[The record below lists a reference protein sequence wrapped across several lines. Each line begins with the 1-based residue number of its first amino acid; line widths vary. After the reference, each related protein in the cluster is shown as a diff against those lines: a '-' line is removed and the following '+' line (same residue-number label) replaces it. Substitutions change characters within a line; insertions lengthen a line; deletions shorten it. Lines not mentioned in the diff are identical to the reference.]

1 MDSMERRANQ
11 WPPISREAQQW
22 MRDPDEL
29 ALLPNSARR
38 RMLPTY
44 EASIPHLIAN
54 RDVILSPQLTA
65 RVSDLLVSI
74 ARFDG
79 EQMQRGYDLP
89 ALLLRSESSASSQI
103 EHLTSSVRNVAL
115 AELADESPQN
125 ARLVAG
131 NVAAMRKALASQDE
145 ITVDSIRDVHRIL
158 INWSGESFGGELRRE
173 QVWVGG
179 TPYSPHGA
187 HYVPPTWQ
195 RVPEYLDDIVAFIS
209 REDVDPIVQAAVAH
223 AQFETVHPFI
233 DGNGRTGRVLLHKI
247 LRRSGVLLHVTLPLS
262 AGLLHNVDAYMKSLE
277 AYQEGNPIAVV
288 EQLVDALEL
297 SLMVGRLATTYYD
310 APYSVGKKSFRNWYS
325 KFLGY
330 SNIREGIV
338 YSMNI
343 VAVRCMMETISP
355 ELGVQYAEKMGIT
368 TRAAQNLVSRACEYE
383 ILRPLGNRRRGV
395 FYQADELI
403 DVLEEASSLPSIR
416 RMVGAVR

>member
-1 MDSMERRANQ
+1 MDSMERKANQ
-11 WPPISREAQQW
+11 WPPISRETQQW

-29 ALLPNSARR
+29 ALLPKSARR

-79 EQMQRGYDLP
+79 EQTQRGYDLP

-277 AYQEGNPIAVV
+277 AYQEGNPVAVV

-297 SLMVGRLATTYYD
+297 SLMVGRLVARNLDGVFAGWRGRMTERANSSIHRLPLVLAEQPVVTV
-310 APYSVGKKSFRNWYS
+310 PYV
-325 KFLGY
+325 
-330 SNIREGIV
+330 
-338 YSMNI
+338 
-343 VAVRCMMETISP
+343 
-355 ELGVQYAEKMGIT
+355 AEKMGIT

>member
-1 MDSMERRANQ
+1 MDSMERKANQ
-11 WPPISREAQQW
+11 WPPISRETQQW

-29 ALLPNSARR
+29 ALLPKSARR

-103 EHLTSSVRNVAL
+103 EHLSSSVRNVAL

-125 ARLVAG
+125 ARLVTG

-158 INWSGESFGGELRRE
+158 INWSSESFGGELRRE

-179 TPYSPHGA
+179 TPYNPHGA

-209 REDVDPIVQAAVAH
+209 RDDVDPIVQAAVAH

-297 SLMVGRLATTYYD
+297 SLMVGRLVARNLDGVFAGWRGRMTERANSSIHRLPLVLAEQPVVTV
-310 APYSVGKKSFRNWYS
+310 PYV
-325 KFLGY
+325 
-330 SNIREGIV
+330 
-338 YSMNI
+338 
-343 VAVRCMMETISP
+343 
-355 ELGVQYAEKMGIT
+355 AEKMGIT
-368 TRAAQNLVSRACEYE
+368 TRAAQSLVSRACEYE

-416 RMVGAVR
+416 RMVGAVL

>member
-1 MDSMERRANQ
+1 MDSMERKANQ
-11 WPPISREAQQW
+11 WPPISRETQQW

-29 ALLPNSARR
+29 ALLPKSARR

-79 EQMQRGYDLP
+79 EQTQRGYDLP

-297 SLMVGRLATTYYD
+297 SLMVGRLVARNLDGVFAGWRGLMTERANSSIHRLPLVLAEQPVVTV
-310 APYSVGKKSFRNWYS
+310 PYV
-325 KFLGY
+325 
-330 SNIREGIV
+330 
-338 YSMNI
+338 
-343 VAVRCMMETISP
+343 
-355 ELGVQYAEKMGIT
+355 AEKMGIT

>member
-1 MDSMERRANQ
+1 MDSMERKANQ
-11 WPPISREAQQW
+11 WPPISRETQRW

-29 ALLPNSARR
+29 ALLPKSARR

-209 REDVDPIVQAAVAH
+209 RDDVDPIVQAAVAH

-247 LRRSGVLLHVTLPLS
+247 LRRSGVLLHVALPLS

-297 SLMVGRLATTYYD
+297 SLMVGRLVARNLDGVFAGWRGRMTERANSSIHRLPLVLAEQPVVTV
-310 APYSVGKKSFRNWYS
+310 PYV
-325 KFLGY
+325 
-330 SNIREGIV
+330 
-338 YSMNI
+338 
-343 VAVRCMMETISP
+343 
-355 ELGVQYAEKMGIT
+355 AEKMGIT
-368 TRAAQNLVSRACEYE
+368 TRAAQNLVSRAREYE

>member
-1 MDSMERRANQ
+1 MDSMERKANQ
-11 WPPISREAQQW
+11 WPPISRETQQW

-29 ALLPNSARR
+29 ALLPKSARR

-297 SLMVGRLATTYYD
+297 SLMVGRLVARNLDGVFARWRGLMTERANSSIHRLPLVLAEQPVVTV
-310 APYSVGKKSFRNWYS
+310 PYV
-325 KFLGY
+325 
-330 SNIREGIV
+330 
-338 YSMNI
+338 
-343 VAVRCMMETISP
+343 
-355 ELGVQYAEKMGIT
+355 AEKMGIT

>member
-1 MDSMERRANQ
+1 MDSMERKANQ
-11 WPPISREAQQW
+11 WPPISRETQQW

-29 ALLPNSARR
+29 ALLPKSARR

-195 RVPEYLDDIVAFIS
+195 RVPEYLDDIVTFIS

-297 SLMVGRLATTYYD
+297 SLMVGRLVARNLDGVFAGWRGLMTERANSSIHRLPLVLAEQPVVTV
-310 APYSVGKKSFRNWYS
+310 PYV
-325 KFLGY
+325 
-330 SNIREGIV
+330 
-338 YSMNI
+338 
-343 VAVRCMMETISP
+343 
-355 ELGVQYAEKMGIT
+355 AEKMGIT

-416 RMVGAVR
+416 RMVGAVL

>member
-1 MDSMERRANQ
+1 MDSMERKANQ
-11 WPPISREAQQW
+11 WPPISRETQQW

-29 ALLPNSARR
+29 ALLPKSARR

-145 ITVDSIRDVHRIL
+145 ITVDSIRDIHRIL

-209 REDVDPIVQAAVAH
+209 REDIDPIVQAAVAH

-297 SLMVGRLATTYYD
+297 SLMVGRLVARNLDGVFAGWRGLMTERANSSIHRLPLVLAEQPVVTV
-310 APYSVGKKSFRNWYS
+310 PYV
-325 KFLGY
+325 
-330 SNIREGIV
+330 
-338 YSMNI
+338 
-343 VAVRCMMETISP
+343 
-355 ELGVQYAEKMGIT
+355 AEKMGIT

>member
-1 MDSMERRANQ
+1 MDSMERKANQ
-11 WPPISREAQQW
+11 WPPISRETQQW

-29 ALLPNSARR
+29 ALLPKSARR

-54 RDVILSPQLTA
+54 RDVILSPQLIA

-131 NVAAMRKALASQDE
+131 NVAAIRKALASQDE

-277 AYQEGNPIAVV
+277 AYQEGNPVAVV

-297 SLMVGRLATTYYD
+297 SLMVGRLVARNLDGVFAGWRGRMTERANSSIHRLPLVLAEQPVVTV
-310 APYSVGKKSFRNWYS
+310 PYV
-325 KFLGY
+325 
-330 SNIREGIV
+330 
-338 YSMNI
+338 
-343 VAVRCMMETISP
+343 
-355 ELGVQYAEKMGIT
+355 AEKMGIT

>member
-1 MDSMERRANQ
+1 MDSMERKANQ
-11 WPPISREAQQW
+11 WPPISRETQQW

-29 ALLPNSARR
+29 ALLPKSARR

-145 ITVDSIRDVHRIL
+145 ITVDSIRDIHRIL
-158 INWSGESFGGELRRE
+158 SNWSGESFGGELRRE

-179 TPYSPHGA
+179 APHSPHGA

-297 SLMVGRLATTYYD
+297 SLMVGRLVARNLDGVFAGWRGLMTERANSSIHRLPLVLAEQPVVTV
-310 APYSVGKKSFRNWYS
+310 PYV
-325 KFLGY
+325 
-330 SNIREGIV
+330 
-338 YSMNI
+338 
-343 VAVRCMMETISP
+343 
-355 ELGVQYAEKMGIT
+355 AEKMGIT

>member
-1 MDSMERRANQ
+1 MDSMERKANQ
-11 WPPISREAQQW
+11 WPPISRETQQW

-29 ALLPNSARR
+29 ALLPKSARR

-79 EQMQRGYDLP
+79 EQTQRGYDLP

-297 SLMVGRLATTYYD
+297 SLMVGRLVARNLDGVFAGWRGLMTERANSSIHRLPLVLAEQPVVTV
-310 APYSVGKKSFRNWYS
+310 PYV
-325 KFLGY
+325 
-330 SNIREGIV
+330 
-338 YSMNI
+338 
-343 VAVRCMMETISP
+343 
-355 ELGVQYAEKMGIT
+355 AEKMGIT

-416 RMVGAVR
+416 RMVGAVL

>member
-1 MDSMERRANQ
+1 MDSMERKANQ

-29 ALLPNSARR
+29 ALLPKSARR

-44 EASIPHLIAN
+44 KASIPHLIAN

-131 NVAAMRKALASQDE
+131 NVAAMRKALESQDE

-297 SLMVGRLATTYYD
+297 SLMVGRLVARNLDGVFAGWRGLMTERANSSIHRLPLVLAEQPVVTV
-310 APYSVGKKSFRNWYS
+310 PYV
-325 KFLGY
+325 
-330 SNIREGIV
+330 
-338 YSMNI
+338 
-343 VAVRCMMETISP
+343 
-355 ELGVQYAEKMGIT
+355 AEKMGIT

-403 DVLEEASSLPSIR
+403 DVLEKASSLPSIR
-416 RMVGAVR
+416 RMVGAVL

>member
-1 MDSMERRANQ
+1 MDSMERKANQ
-11 WPPISREAQQW
+11 WPPISRETQQW

-29 ALLPNSARR
+29 ALLPKSARR

-79 EQMQRGYDLP
+79 EQTQRGYDLP

-125 ARLVAG
+125 ARLIAG

-209 REDVDPIVQAAVAH
+209 RENVDPIVQAAVAH

-297 SLMVGRLATTYYD
+297 SLMVGRLVARNLDGVFAGWRGLMTERANSSIHRLPLVLAEQPVVTV
-310 APYSVGKKSFRNWYS
+310 PYV
-325 KFLGY
+325 
-330 SNIREGIV
+330 
-338 YSMNI
+338 
-343 VAVRCMMETISP
+343 
-355 ELGVQYAEKMGIT
+355 AEKMGIT

-416 RMVGAVR
+416 RMVGAVL

>member
-1 MDSMERRANQ
+1 MDSMERKANQ
-11 WPPISREAQQW
+11 WPPISRETQQW

-29 ALLPNSARR
+29 ALLPKSARR

-65 RVSDLLVSI
+65 RVSDLRVSI

-195 RVPEYLDDIVAFIS
+195 RVPEYLDDIVTFIS

-297 SLMVGRLATTYYD
+297 SLMVGRLVARNLDGVFAGWRGLMTERANSSIHRLPLVLAEQPVVTV
-310 APYSVGKKSFRNWYS
+310 PYV
-325 KFLGY
+325 
-330 SNIREGIV
+330 
-338 YSMNI
+338 
-343 VAVRCMMETISP
+343 
-355 ELGVQYAEKMGIT
+355 AEKMGIT

-416 RMVGAVR
+416 RMVGAVL

>member
-1 MDSMERRANQ
+1 MDSMERKANQ
-11 WPPISREAQQW
+11 WPPISRETQQW

-29 ALLPNSARR
+29 ALLPKSARR

-158 INWSGESFGGELRRE
+158 INWSSESFGGELRRE

-209 REDVDPIVQAAVAH
+209 RDDVDPIVQAAVAH

-297 SLMVGRLATTYYD
+297 SLMVGRLVARNLDGVFAGWRGRMTERANSSIHRLPLVLAEQPVVTV
-310 APYSVGKKSFRNWYS
+310 PYV
-325 KFLGY
+325 
-330 SNIREGIV
+330 
-338 YSMNI
+338 
-343 VAVRCMMETISP
+343 
-355 ELGVQYAEKMGIT
+355 AEKMGIT

-416 RMVGAVR
+416 RMVGAVL

>member
-1 MDSMERRANQ
+1 MDSMERKANQ
-11 WPPISREAQQW
+11 WPPISRETQQW

-29 ALLPNSARR
+29 ALLPKSARR

-145 ITVDSIRDVHRIL
+145 ITVDSIRDIHRIL

-209 REDVDPIVQAAVAH
+209 RDDVDPIVQAAVAH

-277 AYQEGNPIAVV
+277 TYQEGNPIAVV

-297 SLMVGRLATTYYD
+297 SLMVGRLVARNLDGVFAGWRGRMTERANSSIHRLPLVLAEQPVVTV
-310 APYSVGKKSFRNWYS
+310 PYV
-325 KFLGY
+325 
-330 SNIREGIV
+330 
-338 YSMNI
+338 
-343 VAVRCMMETISP
+343 
-355 ELGVQYAEKMGIT
+355 AEKMGIT

>member
-1 MDSMERRANQ
+1 MDSMERKANQ
-11 WPPISREAQQW
+11 WPPISRETQQW

-29 ALLPNSARR
+29 ALLPKSARR

-79 EQMQRGYDLP
+79 EQTQRGYDLP

-125 ARLVAG
+125 ARLIAG

-209 REDVDPIVQAAVAH
+209 RENVDPIVQAAVAH

-297 SLMVGRLATTYYD
+297 SLMVGRLVARNLDGVFAGWRGLMTERANSSIHRLPLVLAEQPVVTV
-310 APYSVGKKSFRNWYS
+310 PYV
-325 KFLGY
+325 
-330 SNIREGIV
+330 
-338 YSMNI
+338 
-343 VAVRCMMETISP
+343 
-355 ELGVQYAEKMGIT
+355 AEKMGIT

-416 RMVGAVR
+416 RMVGAVQ

>member
-1 MDSMERRANQ
+1 MDSMERKANQ
-11 WPPISREAQQW
+11 WPPISRETQQW

-29 ALLPNSARR
+29 ALLPKSARR

-131 NVAAMRKALASQDE
+131 NVAAMRNALASQDE

-297 SLMVGRLATTYYD
+297 SLMVGRLVARNLDGVFAGWRGLMTERANSSIHRLPLVLAEQPVVTV
-310 APYSVGKKSFRNWYS
+310 PYV
-325 KFLGY
+325 
-330 SNIREGIV
+330 
-338 YSMNI
+338 
-343 VAVRCMMETISP
+343 
-355 ELGVQYAEKMGIT
+355 AEKMGIT
-368 TRAAQNLVSRACEYE
+368 TRAAQSLVSRACEYE
-383 ILRPLGNRRRGV
+383 ILRPLGNRQRGV

-416 RMVGAVR
+416 RMVGAVL

>member
-1 MDSMERRANQ
+1 MDSMERKANQ

-29 ALLPNSARR
+29 ALLPKSARR

-131 NVAAMRKALASQDE
+131 NVAAMRKALESQDE

-297 SLMVGRLATTYYD
+297 SLMVGRLVARNLDGVFAGWRGLMTERANSSIHRLPLVLAEQPVVTV
-310 APYSVGKKSFRNWYS
+310 PYV
-325 KFLGY
+325 
-330 SNIREGIV
+330 
-338 YSMNI
+338 
-343 VAVRCMMETISP
+343 
-355 ELGVQYAEKMGIT
+355 AEKMGIT

-416 RMVGAVR
+416 RMVGAVL

>member
-1 MDSMERRANQ
+1 MERKANQ
-11 WPPISREAQQW
+11 WPPISRETQQW

-29 ALLPNSARR
+29 ALLPKSARR

-115 AELADESPQN
+115 AEIADESPQN

-297 SLMVGRLATTYYD
+297 SLMVGRLVARNLDGVFAGWRGLMTERANSSIHRLPLVLAEQPVVTV
-310 APYSVGKKSFRNWYS
+310 PYV
-325 KFLGY
+325 
-330 SNIREGIV
+330 
-338 YSMNI
+338 
-343 VAVRCMMETISP
+343 
-355 ELGVQYAEKMGIT
+355 AEKMGIT

-416 RMVGAVR
+416 RMVGAVL

>member
-1 MDSMERRANQ
+1 MDSMERKANQ
-11 WPPISREAQQW
+11 WPPISRETQQW

-29 ALLPNSARR
+29 ALLPKSARR

-158 INWSGESFGGELRRE
+158 INWSSESFGGELRRE

-209 REDVDPIVQAAVAH
+209 RDDVDPIVQAAVAH

-297 SLMVGRLATTYYD
+297 SLMVGRLVARNLDGVFAGWRGRMTERANSSIHRLPLVLAEQPVVTV
-310 APYSVGKKSFRNWYS
+310 PYV
-325 KFLGY
+325 
-330 SNIREGIV
+330 
-338 YSMNI
+338 
-343 VAVRCMMETISP
+343 
-355 ELGVQYAEKMGIT
+355 AEKMGIT

>member
-1 MDSMERRANQ
+1 MDSMERKAKQ
-11 WPPISREAQQW
+11 WPPISRETQQW
-22 MRDPDEL
+22 MRGPDEL
-29 ALLPNSARR
+29 ALLPKSARR

-297 SLMVGRLATTYYD
+297 SLMVGRLVARNLDGVFAGWRGLMTERANSSIHRLPLVLAEQPVVTV
-310 APYSVGKKSFRNWYS
+310 PYV
-325 KFLGY
+325 
-330 SNIREGIV
+330 
-338 YSMNI
+338 
-343 VAVRCMMETISP
+343 
-355 ELGVQYAEKMGIT
+355 AEKMGIT
-368 TRAAQNLVSRACEYE
+368 TRAAQTLVSRACEYE

-416 RMVGAVR
+416 RMVGAVL

>member
-1 MDSMERRANQ
+1 MDSMERKANQ
-11 WPPISREAQQW
+11 WPPISRETQQW

-29 ALLPNSARR
+29 ALLPKSARR

-297 SLMVGRLATTYYD
+297 SLMVGRLVARNLDGVFAGWRGLMTERANSSIYRLPLVLAEQPVVTV
-310 APYSVGKKSFRNWYS
+310 PYV
-325 KFLGY
+325 
-330 SNIREGIV
+330 
-338 YSMNI
+338 
-343 VAVRCMMETISP
+343 
-355 ELGVQYAEKMGIT
+355 AEKMGIT

>member
-1 MDSMERRANQ
+1 MDSMERKANQ
-11 WPPISREAQQW
+11 WPPISRETQQW

-29 ALLPNSARR
+29 ALLPKSARR

-297 SLMVGRLATTYYD
+297 SLMVGRLVARNLDGVFAGWRGLMTERANSSIHRLPLVLAEQPVVTV
-310 APYSVGKKSFRNWYS
+310 PYV
-325 KFLGY
+325 
-330 SNIREGIV
+330 
-338 YSMNI
+338 
-343 VAVRCMMETISP
+343 
-355 ELGVQYAEKMGIT
+355 AEKMGIT

>member
-1 MDSMERRANQ
+1 MDSMERKANQ
-11 WPPISREAQQW
+11 WPPISRETQQW

-29 ALLPNSARR
+29 ALLPKSARR

-288 EQLVDALEL
+288 EQLVDALEF
-297 SLMVGRLATTYYD
+297 SLMVGRLVARNLDGVFAGWRGLMTERANSSIHRLPLVLAEQPVVTV
-310 APYSVGKKSFRNWYS
+310 PYV
-325 KFLGY
+325 
-330 SNIREGIV
+330 
-338 YSMNI
+338 
-343 VAVRCMMETISP
+343 
-355 ELGVQYAEKMGIT
+355 AEKMGIT

-383 ILRPLGNRRRGV
+383 ILRPLGNRRRGM

-416 RMVGAVR
+416 RMVGAVL

>member
-1 MDSMERRANQ
+1 MDSMERKANQ
-11 WPPISREAQQW
+11 WPPISRETQQW

-29 ALLPNSARR
+29 ALLPKSARR

-158 INWSGESFGGELRRE
+158 INWSGESFGGEPRRE

-209 REDVDPIVQAAVAH
+209 RDDVDPIVQAAVAH

-247 LRRSGVLLHVTLPLS
+247 LRLSGVLLHVTLPLS

-297 SLMVGRLATTYYD
+297 SLMVGRLVARNLDGVFAGWRGLMTERANSSIHRLPLVLAEQPVVTVTY
-310 APYSVGKKSFRNWYS
+310 V
-325 KFLGY
+325 
-330 SNIREGIV
+330 
-338 YSMNI
+338 
-343 VAVRCMMETISP
+343 
-355 ELGVQYAEKMGIT
+355 AEKMGIT

-403 DVLEEASSLPSIR
+403 DALEEASSLPSIR

>member
-1 MDSMERRANQ
+1 
-11 WPPISREAQQW
+11 
-22 MRDPDEL
+22 
-29 ALLPNSARR
+29 
-38 RMLPTY
+38 
-44 EASIPHLIAN
+44 
-54 RDVILSPQLTA
+54 
-65 RVSDLLVSI
+65 
-74 ARFDG
+74 
-79 EQMQRGYDLP
+79 MQRGYDLP

-297 SLMVGRLATTYYD
+297 SLMVGRLVARNLDGVFAGWRGLMTERANSSIHRLPLVLAEQPVVTV
-310 APYSVGKKSFRNWYS
+310 PYV
-325 KFLGY
+325 
-330 SNIREGIV
+330 
-338 YSMNI
+338 
-343 VAVRCMMETISP
+343 
-355 ELGVQYAEKMGIT
+355 AEKMGIT

-416 RMVGAVR
+416 RMVGAVL

>member
-79 EQMQRGYDLP
+79 EQTQRGYDLP

-297 SLMVGRLATTYYD
+297 SLMVGRLVARNLDGVFAGWRGLMTERANSSIHRLPLVLAEQPVVTV
-310 APYSVGKKSFRNWYS
+310 PYV
-325 KFLGY
+325 
-330 SNIREGIV
+330 
-338 YSMNI
+338 
-343 VAVRCMMETISP
+343 
-355 ELGVQYAEKMGIT
+355 AEKMGIT

>member
-1 MDSMERRANQ
+1 MDSMERKANQ

-29 ALLPNSARR
+29 ALLPKSARR

-79 EQMQRGYDLP
+79 EQTQRGYDLP

-297 SLMVGRLATTYYD
+297 SLMVGRLVARNLDGVFAGWRGLMTERANSSIHRLPLVLAEQPVVTV
-310 APYSVGKKSFRNWYS
+310 PYV
-325 KFLGY
+325 
-330 SNIREGIV
+330 
-338 YSMNI
+338 
-343 VAVRCMMETISP
+343 
-355 ELGVQYAEKMGIT
+355 AEKMGIT

-416 RMVGAVR
+416 RMVGAVL

>member
-1 MDSMERRANQ
+1 MDSMERKANQ
-11 WPPISREAQQW
+11 WPPISRETQQW

-29 ALLPNSARR
+29 ALLPKSARR

-195 RVPEYLDDIVAFIS
+195 RVPKYLDDIVTFIS

-297 SLMVGRLATTYYD
+297 SLMVGRLVARNLDGVFAGWRGLMTERANSSIHRLPLVLAEQPVVTV
-310 APYSVGKKSFRNWYS
+310 PYV
-325 KFLGY
+325 
-330 SNIREGIV
+330 
-338 YSMNI
+338 
-343 VAVRCMMETISP
+343 
-355 ELGVQYAEKMGIT
+355 AEKMGIT

-416 RMVGAVR
+416 RMVGAVL

>member
-1 MDSMERRANQ
+1 MDSMERKANQ
-11 WPPISREAQQW
+11 WPPISRETQQW

-29 ALLPNSARR
+29 ALLPKSARR

-65 RVSDLLVSI
+65 RVSDLRVSI

-131 NVAAMRKALASQDE
+131 NVAAMLKALASQDE

-195 RVPEYLDDIVAFIS
+195 RVPEYLDDIVTFIS

-297 SLMVGRLATTYYD
+297 SLMVGRLVARNLDGVFAGWRGLMTERANSSIHRLPLVLAEQPVVTV
-310 APYSVGKKSFRNWYS
+310 PYV
-325 KFLGY
+325 
-330 SNIREGIV
+330 
-338 YSMNI
+338 
-343 VAVRCMMETISP
+343 
-355 ELGVQYAEKMGIT
+355 AEKMGIT

-416 RMVGAVR
+416 RMVGAVL

>member
-297 SLMVGRLATTYYD
+297 SLMVGRLVARNLDGVFAGWRGLMTERANSSIHRLPLVLAEQPVVTV
-310 APYSVGKKSFRNWYS
+310 PYV
-325 KFLGY
+325 
-330 SNIREGIV
+330 
-338 YSMNI
+338 
-343 VAVRCMMETISP
+343 
-355 ELGVQYAEKMGIT
+355 AEKMGIT

-416 RMVGAVR
+416 RMVGAVL

>member
-1 MDSMERRANQ
+1 MDSMERKANQ
-11 WPPISREAQQW
+11 WPPISRETQQW

-29 ALLPNSARR
+29 ALLPKSARR

-145 ITVDSIRDVHRIL
+145 ITVDSIRDIHRIL

-209 REDVDPIVQAAVAH
+209 REDIDPIVQAAVAH

-277 AYQEGNPIAVV
+277 TYQEGNPIAVV

-297 SLMVGRLATTYYD
+297 SLMVGRLVARNLDGVFAGWRGRMTERANSSIHRLPLVLAEQPVVTV
-310 APYSVGKKSFRNWYS
+310 PYV
-325 KFLGY
+325 
-330 SNIREGIV
+330 
-338 YSMNI
+338 
-343 VAVRCMMETISP
+343 
-355 ELGVQYAEKMGIT
+355 AEKMGIT

>member
-1 MDSMERRANQ
+1 MDSMERKANQ
-11 WPPISREAQQW
+11 WPPISRETQQW

-29 ALLPNSARR
+29 ALLPKSARR

-115 AELADESPQN
+115 AEIADESPQN

-297 SLMVGRLATTYYD
+297 SLMVGRLVARNLDGVFAGWRGLMTERANSSIHRLPLVLAEQPVVTV
-310 APYSVGKKSFRNWYS
+310 PYV
-325 KFLGY
+325 
-330 SNIREGIV
+330 
-338 YSMNI
+338 
-343 VAVRCMMETISP
+343 
-355 ELGVQYAEKMGIT
+355 AEKMGIT

-416 RMVGAVR
+416 RMVGAVL

>member
-1 MDSMERRANQ
+1 MDSMERKANQ
-11 WPPISREAQQW
+11 WPPISRETQQW

-29 ALLPNSARR
+29 ALLPKSARR

-297 SLMVGRLATTYYD
+297 SLMVGRLVARNLDGVFAGWRGLMTERANSSIHRLPLVLAEQPVVTV
-310 APYSVGKKSFRNWYS
+310 PYV
-325 KFLGY
+325 
-330 SNIREGIV
+330 
-338 YSMNI
+338 
-343 VAVRCMMETISP
+343 
-355 ELGVQYAEKMGIT
+355 AEKMGIT

-383 ILRPLGNRRRGV
+383 VLRPLGNRRRGV

>member
-1 MDSMERRANQ
+1 MDSMERKANQ
-11 WPPISREAQQW
+11 WPPISRETQQW

-29 ALLPNSARR
+29 ALLPKSARR

-79 EQMQRGYDLP
+79 EQTQRGYDLP

-115 AELADESPQN
+115 AELADEPPQN

-277 AYQEGNPIAVV
+277 AYQEGNPVAVV

-297 SLMVGRLATTYYD
+297 SLMVGRLVARNLDGVFAGWRGRMTERANSSIHRLPLVLAEQPVVTV
-310 APYSVGKKSFRNWYS
+310 PYV
-325 KFLGY
+325 
-330 SNIREGIV
+330 
-338 YSMNI
+338 
-343 VAVRCMMETISP
+343 
-355 ELGVQYAEKMGIT
+355 AEKMGIT

>member
-1 MDSMERRANQ
+1 MDSMERKANQ

-29 ALLPNSARR
+29 ALLPKSARR

-54 RDVILSPQLTA
+54 RDVILSPQLAA

-131 NVAAMRKALASQDE
+131 NVAAMRKALESQDE

-297 SLMVGRLATTYYD
+297 SLMVGRLVARNLDGVFAGWRGLMTERANSSIHRLPLVLAEQPVVTV
-310 APYSVGKKSFRNWYS
+310 PYV
-325 KFLGY
+325 
-330 SNIREGIV
+330 
-338 YSMNI
+338 
-343 VAVRCMMETISP
+343 
-355 ELGVQYAEKMGIT
+355 AEKMGIT

-416 RMVGAVR
+416 RMVGAVL

>member
-1 MDSMERRANQ
+1 MDSMERKANQ
-11 WPPISREAQQW
+11 WPPISRETQQW

-29 ALLPNSARR
+29 ALLPKSARR
-38 RMLPTY
+38 RMLPMY

-297 SLMVGRLATTYYD
+297 SLMVGRLVARNLDGVFAGWRGLMTERANSSIHRLPLVLAEQPVVTV
-310 APYSVGKKSFRNWYS
+310 PYV
-325 KFLGY
+325 
-330 SNIREGIV
+330 
-338 YSMNI
+338 
-343 VAVRCMMETISP
+343 
-355 ELGVQYAEKMGIT
+355 AEKMGIT

-416 RMVGAVR
+416 RMVGAVL